1 MRLIA
6 SLVVGSAVALL
17 NSATGNNVAAR
28 AYLDHRVLQAAAS
41 TIAPN
46 AVANDNRVPA
56 GTHVGDTLYVRLTIT
71 PADWHILSDSAP
83 AFREA
88 AFQEEGKAPSIP
100 APLIRARSGTP
111 IHVVIRNPLDDTL
124 VVRGLSERGGAND
137 SLVVLP
143 RSTADARFVRRLPG
157 TYQYWGTLA
166 QWQRALPLA
175 PNLRGQG
182 LLRPRFDAPL
192 AGALVIDAPGP
203 IPKDRIFV
211 IGETDDQAPP
221 LKKDRRGPVGRQ
233 FTVVNGKSWP
243 YTERLHYAL
252 GDTIR
257 WRIVNTT
264 FQAHPMHLHGFY
276 FRVDSHGSARTG
288 VDSIYTAAQRRMA
301 VTEVIGIGES
311 ATLVWSPDR
320 AGGWLFHCHLTN
332 HIAML
337 PPVDQPGEIDY
348 PAAHDHGDPDHHAVN
363 GMNGLVL
370 GITVT
375 GRMKAAARWRPAKR
389 LRLFVQSDSVAA
401 DSSRRFGYA
410 LQRGT
415 EPRRD
420 SIESPAPLLLLTRGE
435 PTTIEVVNHSTEPT
449 TVHWHGIEVDDSYYD
464 GAAGWSGDATRKAPA
479 IRPGTSFDVHITP
492 RRAGTFIYH
501 THFNEMR
508 QQFGGL
514 AGPLIVLEPG
524 ERWDPSHE
532 LLFFISDAS
541 HGSVVINGTA
551 SPAPMDLRAG
561 SSYRLRVANIA
572 SDRGTLLV
580 RVVQDSTVTSW
591 RPIAKDG
598 FALPANQATTRP
610 SIARVGTGETA
621 DFQFTPTT
629 AGDLRLEIGGAKPT
643 GGIQVEGAVRL
654 RVSPSAK

>member
-1 MRLIA
+1 MNRAIHLLC
-6 SLVVGSAVALL
+6 LVAPPLSAQVRASAVAVP
-17 NSATGNNVAAR
+17 A
-28 AYLDHRVLQAAAS
+28 
-41 TIAPN
+41 
-46 AVANDNRVPA
+46 AVANDNRIPA
-56 GTHVGDTLYVRLTIT
+56 GALVGDTLYVRLTIT
-71 PADWHILSDSAP
+71 AADWHILGDKAP

-100 APLIRARSGTP
+100 APLIRARVGTP

-124 VVRGLSERGGAND
+124 VVRGLTERGGAND
-137 SLVVLP
+137 SLIVLP

-157 TYQYWGTLA
+157 TYQYWATLSE
-166 QWQRALPLA
+166 WQRALPLP
-175 PNLRGQG
+175 PNARAQG

-192 AGALVIDAPGP
+192 AGALVVDAPGP

-211 IGETDDQAPP
+211 IGETDDQVPP

-233 FTVVNGKSWP
+233 FTVMNGKSWP
-243 YTERLHYAL
+243 YTERLRYAL

-257 WRIVNTT
+257 WRLVNTT

-288 VDSIYTAAQRRMA
+288 VDSIYTPAQRRMA
-301 VTEVIGIGES
+301 VTEVIGVGES

-320 AGGWLFHCHLTN
+320 PGGWLFHCHLTN

-337 PPVDQPGEIDY
+337 PRVDQPAEIDY

-370 GITVT
+370 GITVDGKT
-375 GRMKAAARWRPAKR
+375 KAATPWRPAKR
-389 LRLFVQSDSVAA
+389 MRLFVQSDSAA
-401 DSSRRFGYA
+401 GDSVRRFGYV
-410 LQRGT
+410 LGHGG
-415 EPRRD
+415 EPKTD

-435 PTTIEVVNHSTEPT
+435 PTSIEVVNHSTEPT
-449 TVHWHGIEVDDSYYD
+449 TVHWHGLEVDDSYYD
-464 GAAGWSGDATRKAPA
+464 GAAGWSGNGSHRAPA
-479 IRPGTSFDVHITP
+479 IRPGTSFDVHLTP

-524 ERWDPSHE
+524 ERWDPRHD
-532 LLFFISDAS
+532 LLFFISDGA
-541 HGSVVINGTA
+541 HGGVVINGSA
-551 SPAPMDLRAG
+551 SPAPLELHTG
-561 SSYRLRVANIA
+561 STYRIRVANIA

-580 RVVQDSTVTSW
+580 RVARDSTVTSW
-591 RPIAKDG
+591 RPVAKDG
-598 FALPANQATTRP
+598 FALPASQATPRP
-610 SIARVGTGETA
+610 SVARVGTGETA
-621 DFQFTPTT
+621 DFELTPSDV
-629 AGDLRLEIGGAKPT
+629 GELRLEIGLPKPA
-643 GGIQVEGAVRL
+643 GGIQVERALRLTVREK
-654 RVSPSAK
+654 SP